1 MGVSKFEPKVEG
13 EGVDVSPHKHNLPG
27 FLMIRDV
34 DGLRHAIRFGS
45 VQLVSDGDP
54 CCDSTVVVVAGRA
67 LFVDQPLDEVLAQI
81 VRPTPVGMRGSYS
94 PGYARN
100 EGSSL

>member
-13 EGVDVSPHKHNLPG
+13 EGVDVSPHQHNLPG

-54 CCDSTVVVVAGRA
+54 CCDSTVVVVAVTGHAR
-67 LFVDQPLDEVLAQI
+67 VICGTRGQLARDHS
-81 VRPTPVGMRGSYS
+81 VSVC
-94 PGYARN
+94 
-100 EGSSL
+100 